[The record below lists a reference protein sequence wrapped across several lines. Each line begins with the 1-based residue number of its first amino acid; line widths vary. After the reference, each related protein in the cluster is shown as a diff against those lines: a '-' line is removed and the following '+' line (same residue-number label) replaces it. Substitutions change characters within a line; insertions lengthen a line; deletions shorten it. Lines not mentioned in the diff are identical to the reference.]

1 MASPDL
7 KPGPQNEQKAAF
19 ILTNGLWRTNIDVTD
34 RKDDDDHGILTPTH
48 ALLACLSFYLLR
60 NVCFIDT

>member
-1 MASPDL
+1 MVEFREKL
-7 KPGPQNEQKAAF
+7 
-19 ILTNGLWRTNIDVTD
+19 